1 MLEYPLKMSEIIRQG
16 ILDFFMSTN
25 LQSIAKRLKDS
36 IEKDGSEGF
45 DASLFIQNIEHDAIR
60 QKLLKKMID
69 ENPYD
74 EGIIDRIIKD
84 TLKQIKRKWYK
95 EKRRMLTT
103 EIKKADEGGNH
114 ELSNRLLVE
123 KERLLREEKAL
134 Q

>member
-1 MLEYPLKMSEIIRQG
+1 LTP
-16 ILDFFMSTN
+16 
-25 LQSIAKRLKDS
+25 
-36 IEKDGSEGF
+36 
-45 DASLFIQNIEHDAIR
+45 
-60 QKLLKKMID
+60 
-69 ENPYD
+69 PCD
-74 EGIIDRIIKD
+74 EGIIDRIITD

-134 Q
+134 P